1 MARPKTYE
9 LTEAEQR
16 DLFALIS
23 QGKALPEK
31 YRFILFED
39 KREVELVWNGKTR
52 DVCTTVLPFQTLEH
66 IDEPRTETK
75 TQPDFF
81 DSRGRQQ
88 RGWTNKLIWGDNKL
102 ILSSLKSGALRQQI
116 EDAGGLKLIYIDPPF
131 DVGADFSMDIEIGG
145 ETFHK
150 EANLLEQIAYR
161 DTWGRGADSFIS
173 MIYERLV
180 LMRDLMAE
188 DASIYVHCD
197 WRVNSFIKLAMDEIF
212 GTNCFVNEVIWK
224 RKGGSANPQNRLGV
238 VTDSLIHFS
247 KTGSYYFQP
256 QFTRDSEDVKR
267 YIAER
272 FTNADTDG
280 RKYRKSP
287 IISPNPRPN
296 LTYEY
301 KGIKPPKNGWSISRE
316 IMEQWDLEDRLC
328 FPKEKDGR
336 IERKIYLDEYQGQPV
351 PNLWTDIFVINPV
364 ADERLDYPTQK
375 PESLLERVIEIS
387 SNEGDLV
394 ADFFCGSGT
403 TAAVAEK
410 LGRKWIATDLGKF
423 GIHTTRKRLIG
434 VQREKKAKEQDFRAF
449 EVLNLGRY
457 ERQAYLNVGGRLTGP
472 QKEQALLQKERD
484 FRELI
489 LRAYKA
495 TQLGGDA
502 NRGNS
507 AGAASAPQDGFFHG
521 ARNGRLVVI
530 GPINLPV
537 GRLFVEEVITECRK
551 RGASRVDMLA
561 FEFEMGLFPAVLE
574 EAKSKGIDLS
584 PKYIPAEVFDKR
596 AVDKGQVVFHDISF
610 VEATPRYDTKDK
622 KKKLSI
628 RIELTDFSVYYTQG
642 AAEAAIAA
650 MKEGKSEVMCEQGQ
664 LYKVNKNK
672 DGIVSKVRL
681 TKLWTDWVDYWAV
694 DFDFMQRK
702 EIIKVPRSLGLQG
715 HLPDINPVQ
724 GELAEFE
731 DRWTGGYIFENEWQS
746 FRTRQNREL
755 ELTSVE
761 HSYERP
767 GRYTVAVKVIDIF
780 GNDTMTLVP
789 VNVG

>member
-1 MARPKTYE
+1 MAKQDKKSYD
-9 LTEAEQR
+9 LSEAEQR
-16 DLFALIS
+16 DLVTLIQ

-75 TQPDFF
+75 TQEDLF
-81 DSRGRQQ
+81 DSRGRQL
-88 RGWTNKLIWGDNKL
+88 RGWSNKLIWGDNKL
-102 ILSSLKSGALRQQI
+102 ILSSLKAGALRQQI

-161 DTWGRGADSFIS
+161 DTWGRGADSFIA
-173 MIYERLV
+173 MIYERLI
-180 LMRDLMAE
+180 LMRDLLTK
-188 DASIYVHCD
+188 DGSIYVHCD
-197 WRVNSFIKLAMDEIF
+197 WRVSAFMRLALDEVFGNFLAEIAWKKLRSPKGQSGHFSNIKDSVFIYSRSEQPAFVAQFVDKDERLLDTHYRHVDEATGRRYNLDNFTQAGAGPARRF
-212 GTNCFVNEVIWK
+212 GDQVLDPPPGKHWIWSQE
-224 RKGGSANPQNRLGV
+224 RIDEGMKGG
-238 VTDSLIHFS
+238 LIIFS
-247 KTGSYYFQP
+247 KNGVPY
-256 QFTRDSEDVKR
+256 VKR
-267 YIAER
+267 Y
-272 FTNADTDG
+272 FDG
-280 RKYRKSP
+280 NEGTRVGD
-287 IISPNPRPN
+287 I
-296 LTYEY
+296 
-301 KGIKPPKNGWSISRE
+301 
-316 IMEQWDLEDRLC
+316 WD
-328 FPKEKDGR
+328 
-336 IERKIYLDEYQGQPV
+336 
-351 PNLWTDIFVINPV
+351 DIFPV
-364 ADERLDYPTQK
+364 NQMAKERLDYPTQK
-375 PESLLERVIEIS
+375 PEALLERIIKAS
-387 SNEGDLV
+387 SNEGDLI

-434 VQREKKAKEQDFRAF
+434 VQRELKAAEKDFRAF

-457 ERQAYLNVGGRLTGP
+457 ERQAYLNIGGRLSGAQKAQALA
-472 QKEQALLQKERD
+472 QKESE

-495 TQLGGDA
+495 TGFGG
-502 NRGNS
+502 NE
-507 AGAASAPQDGFFHG
+507 GAQAQDGFFHG

-551 RGASRVDMLA
+551 RGASRADVLA

-574 EAKSKGIDLS
+574 EARSKGIDLA

-610 VEATPRYDTKDK
+610 VEATPRYDK
-622 KKKLSI
+622 KAKLAVK
-628 RIELTDFSVYYTQG
+628 IELTDFSVYYTQG

-650 MKEGKSEVMCEQGQ
+650 LKEGKSEVMCEQGQ
-664 LYKVNKNK
+664 LYKVSKRK
-672 DGIVSKVRL
+672 DGIVTRDRL
-681 TKLWTDWVDYWAV
+681 TRHWTDWVDYWAV
-694 DFDFMQRK
+694 DFDYMSRK
-702 EIIKVPRSLGLQG
+702 EVIKVPVGLGLDAV
-715 HLPDINPVQ
+715 LPGFEPPQ
-724 GELAEFE
+724 GELALPQFE
-731 DRWTGGYIFENEWQS
+731 ERWTGGYIFENEWQS
-746 FRTRQNREL
+746 FRTRQNRDL
-755 ELTSVE
+755 ELTTAL
-761 HSYERP
+761 HTYDRP